1 MNSVNLIGRITAVP
15 EVRYTPTG
23 TAVANTSLAV
33 DDGYGEKK
41 TTLFLGVTFWG
52 KSAEAAGKYLV
63 KGQRIGVKGRLSQE
77 EYTPKGGDKPIRKTH
92 VTVEDFYFLDKP
104 AGADGGER
112 RDTGESQQQEPRREQ
127 QKQRQSTPPPAGDH
141 DEEDDIPF

>member
-1 MNSVNLIGRITAVP
+1 MNTVNLIGRITAVP

-23 TAVANTSLAV
+23 TAVANASLAV

-52 KSAEAAGKYLV
+52 KSAEAAGKHLV

-77 EYTPKGGDKPIRKTH
+77 EYTPKGSEKSIRKTH
-92 VTVEDFYFLDKP
+92 ITVEDFFFLDKP
-104 AGADGGER
+104 ARADGGER
-112 RDTGESQQQEPRREQ
+112 LDDQSRSQGEGHQPAAQ
-127 QKQRQSTPPPAGDH
+127 QRQSSPPPADS